1 MRCLHALAAIAP
13 SSPFAARRFFATSKM
28 AGPRPVMQGRSPSI
42 WGRVYRLLQHQD
54 IKVAR

>member
-13 SSPFAARRFFATSKM
+13 SSPVTARRFFATSKK
-28 AGPRPVMQGRSPSI
+28 ASSRPVTQGRSPSI